1 MKLLYI
7 TNKIAGVGGIQRVL
21 SVKASYLAEYYGYDV
36 TILATNQFDNS
47 KIEYPLS
54 SKVSTLTINPKRSL
68 LFYFFSYK
76 KLIKQVVAT
85 EKPDIIIMC
94 DNGIKSFL
102 LPLIVKNI
110 PLIYESHTTQ
120 YNVENENKGISRILY
135 RIAARLIRKFD
146 AVVALTKTG
155 AAELNTS
162 NAHVIPNP
170 LWINAVEES
179 ALSAKKLVVLGRHN
193 YQKGFDRLF
202 EAWKIVSAK
211 HPDWELEIYGEDN
224 PDYDIKAMAAGLN
237 LERVIFKKPVQDIAA
252 AFSNAL
258 INLLPSRY
266 EGFGLVII
274 EAAAFGVPTVA
285 FNCPVGPGE
294 IITNHKDG
302 LLIPDGDIKAFAEG
316 VCLLIENQLLRKEFG
331 AEARIM
337 SQRYAIAPV
346 MAQWDNLFTSLKR
359 TKIA

>member
-7 TNKIAGVGGIQRVL
+7 TNKITGVGGIQRVL
-21 SVKASYLAEYYGYDV
+21 SVKASYLAENYNV
-36 TILATNQFDNS
+36 TILATNQSGNS

-54 SKVSTLTINPKRSL
+54 PEVNTLTINPKRSL
-68 LFYFFSYK
+68 FFYFLSYK
-76 KLIKQVVAT
+76 KLIQQAVAQINPDVVV
-85 EKPDIIIMC
+85 MC

-102 LPLIVKNI
+102 LPLIIKHV
-110 PLIYESHTTQ
+110 PLVYESHTTKQ
-120 YNVENENKGISRILY
+120 NALNENKGLAN
-135 RIAARLIRKFD
+135 IAYKITARLIRKFD

-155 AAELNTS
+155 AAEFNTF
-162 NAHVIPNP
+162 NVHVIPNP

-202 EAWKIVSAK
+202 EAWKIISAK
-211 HPDWELEIYGEDN
+211 HPDWVIEIYGEDN

-252 AFSNAL
+252 TFSNAS

-302 LLIPDGDIKAFAEG
+302 LLIPDGDIKAFAKG
-316 VCLLIENQLLRKEFG
+316 VCLLIENPPLRKELG